1 MSKIIASI
9 ASIALAA
16 GLGFSQTGSYPT
28 PITKQHVKIVNGVP
42 TKFVSKFKKLVML
55 NFTMGNGHQSGK
67 VAWRTV
73 MNRLPAEYAVNGTP
87 AFTIANFESAAD
99 GSGAGVPNFTAADL
113 NAADVIFANN
123 VSMFGDAQ
131 LGSARQQA
139 IQQAIE
145 TNGKGYFGIH
155 GSGDNQQTAWPWYT
169 NTLHPMNYNGHAART
184 QAPIYKHLAEKDH
197 MILWKVLETK
207 TTVRAKVPNE
217 LDAQGNEVMAENVPT
232 RNMLN
237 EWYEFGRD
245 ISRDPAFAS
254 KVTILLKYDGS
265 VPKADGSL
273 PAQYVRKGGNMF
285 TYLYKVGNGMTSFAP
300 PGHDP
305 DEVTNPSGT
314 FDGGTGDLDR
324 YVMALLYYLAGYT
337 SGPCDASCDGLPLV
351 DSADQYKG
359 VAYQTSTAIFPD
371 GKSPRFFVDAG
382 SHAYEAVLTDIH
394 GRVLERKSGTGRIE
408 YAFAPSRYGAGVY
421 FLRLRVGDHAPQV
434 RRYVVAP

>member
-1 MSKIIASI
+1 MSKMMALIG
-9 ASIALAA
+9 LAA
-16 GLGFSQTGSYPT
+16 GLGFSQTGSFPT
-28 PITKQHVKIVNGVP
+28 PITKQHVKIVNGAP
-42 TKFVSKFKKLVML
+42 TKFVSKFKKLAML

-73 MNRLPAEYAVNGTP
+73 MNRLPTEYAVNGTP

-99 GSGAGVPNFTAADL
+99 GSGSGVPNFTATDL

-131 LGSARQQA
+131 LGAAKQQA

-145 TNGKGYFGIH
+145 TNGKGYFGVH

-169 NTLHPMNYNGHAART
+169 NVLHPMNYNGHAART
-184 QAPIYKHLAEKDH
+184 QGPIYKHLAEKDH
-197 MILWKVLETK
+197 MILWKILETK
-207 TTVRAKVPNE
+207 TAVRASVPNE
-217 LDAQGNEVMAENVPT
+217 LDAQGNEAMASNIPT

-254 KVTILLKYDGS
+254 KVTILLKYDGR
-265 VPKADGSL
+265 VPLADGSL
-273 PAQYVRKGGNMF
+273 PQQYIRKGGNLF

-305 DEVTNPSGT
+305 DEVTNPTGT

-324 YVMALLYYLAGYT
+324 YVMALLYHLAGYT
-337 SGPCDASCDGLPLV
+337 SSPCDASCDGLPLV
-351 DSADQYKG
+351 DTADQYKG
-359 VAYQTSTAIFPD
+359 EAYKASTGIFL
-371 GKSPRFFVDAG
+371 GGNSPRFFADAG
-382 SHAYEAVLTDIH
+382 IGTYEASLRDIR
-394 GRVLERKSGTGRIE
+394 GKVLERKSGTGRIE
-408 YAFAPSRYGAGVY
+408 YEFAASRYGAGVY
-421 FLRLRVGDHAPQV
+421 FLSLRVAGHAP
-434 RRYVVAP
+434 RIKRYVVAP

>member
-1 MSKIIASI
+1 MSKIMAFIG
-9 ASIALAA
+9 LAA
-16 GLGFSQTGSYPT
+16 GMAFSQAGSYPV

-73 MNRLPAEYAVNGTP
+73 MNRLPTEYAVNGTP
-87 AFTIANFESAAD
+87 AFTIQNFESAAD
-99 GSGAGVPNFTAADL
+99 GSGSGVPNFTATDL

-123 VSMFGDAQ
+123 VSMFGDKQ
-131 LGSARQQA
+131 MGTDKQKA
-139 IQQAIE
+139 IQDAIE
-145 TNGKGYFGIH
+145 TNGKGYFGVH
-155 GSGDNQQTAWPWYT
+155 GSGDNTQTGWSWYT

-184 QAPIYKHLAEKDH
+184 QGPIYKHLAEKDH
-197 MILWKVLETK
+197 MILYKVLETG
-207 TTVRAKVPNE
+207 TTTRATVPNE
-217 LDAQGNEVMAENVPT
+217 LDASGNEVMANNVPT

-254 KVTILLKYDGS
+254 KVTILLKYDGR
-265 VPKADGSL
+265 VPQADGSL
-273 PAQYVRKGGNMF
+273 PAQYYRKGGNLF
-285 TYLYKVGNGMTSFAP
+285 TYLYKVGAGMTSFAP

-305 DEVTNPSGT
+305 DEVTNPTGT

-337 SGPCDASCDGLPLV
+337 STPCDAGCNGLPLV

-359 VAYQTSTAIFPD
+359 VAYQASTGIILD
-371 GKSPRFFVDAG
+371 GRSPKFFADAG
-382 SHAYEAVLTDIH
+382 NSTYEALLTDIR
-394 GRVLERKSGTGRIE
+394 GRVVERKTGTGRIQYE
-408 YAFAPSRYGAGVY
+408 FNPSRYGAGVY
-421 FLRLRVGDHAPQV
+421 FLRLRVGHHAPQLK
-434 RRYVVAP
+434 RYVVAPQG